1 MDNQYVEQRLKK
13 DVEEITPD
21 VIDGAIEKCSGAVQ
35 SEKIKKRRPKVW
47 QMCAAAAAV
56 LVLVIG
62 GAFFINNLNA
72 VDSVIGL
79 DVNPEPGNKHKQE

>member
-1 MDNQYVEQRLKK
+1 
-13 DVEEITPD
+13 
-21 VIDGAIEKCSGAVQ
+21 
-35 SEKIKKRRPKVW
+35 
-47 QMCAAAAAV
+47 MCAAAAAV

-79 DVNPEPGNKHKQE
+79 DVNPSLEISINKMKGCFL